1 VILYG
6 VENPRVNA
14 FYLSFWRL
22 LHFFFLFSRDAA
34 GADSRTSL
42 LELAAWSRREI
53 PNWEINIPGDVTY
66 SLMNGA
72 AKTFIIK
79 MKLRSFVIRILEGI
93 NLKKKK

>member
-1 VILYG
+1 MILYG

-22 LHFFFLFSRDAA
+22 LHFFPFFLETA

-42 LELAAWSRREI
+42 LEPVAWSRREI
-53 PNWEINIPGDVTY
+53 PNWEIDIPGDVTY

-72 AKTFIIK
+72 AKTIYYRK
-79 MKLRSFVIRILEGI
+79 MEPRNFR
-93 NLKKKK
+93 NF